1 MMDDCYAAP
10 EKIADFEFI
19 LGFLLPVRYLYLVG
33 GKTLLYLPSINT

>member
-19 LGFLLPVRYLYLVG
+19 LGFLLPVRYLYLAN
-33 GKTLLYLPSINT
+33 TIMFCPQPSINT